1 MEIIWTEESLNSYLK
16 IIDYLFE
23 RWSAKEIIELEI
35 QVETLLKNLIQY
47 QAFCPVSKLAPYRK
61 CVLNPHTSL
70 IYLINNHQII
80 LITFLHNKSA
90 HNY

>member
-47 QAFCPVSKLAPYRK
+47 QMHLQHKED
-61 CVLNPHTSL
+61 
-70 IYLINNHQII
+70 Q
-80 LITFLHNKSA
+80 SA
-90 HNY
+90 